1 MLQSPSEA
9 FRTVMS
15 RFATGVT
22 VVTTLIDGE
31 PHGMT
36 ASAVSSLSL
45 DPLLVLVCV
54 ERGTSMCDLTVD
66 AGYFAISILAADQ
79 RAISDQFADPD
90 RPSGEPQFAGVPFR
104 PATTGAPVIDGVL
117 AWVDCR
123 VWRTY
128 DGGDHVIIVGEVVDQ
143 GLGEPDDALVY
154 YRSAYTT
161 APSPTHPRR

>member
-1 MLQSPSEA
+1 MIQPPSEA

-45 DPLLVLVCV
+45 DPLLVLVCI
-54 ERGTSMCDLTVD
+54 ERDTSMCQLTVA
-66 AGYFAISILAADQ
+66 AGFFALSILA
-79 RAISDQFADPD
+79 SDQQELSDRFADPD
-90 RPSGEPQFAGVPFR
+90 RPPGEEQFAGVPFT
-104 PATTGAPVIDGVL
+104 PATTGAPILDATL

-128 DGGDHVIIVGEVVDQ
+128 EGGDHLIVVGEVVDQ
-143 GLGEPDDALVY
+143 GLGQPDDALVY

-161 APSPTHPRR
+161 APSPTDPGR